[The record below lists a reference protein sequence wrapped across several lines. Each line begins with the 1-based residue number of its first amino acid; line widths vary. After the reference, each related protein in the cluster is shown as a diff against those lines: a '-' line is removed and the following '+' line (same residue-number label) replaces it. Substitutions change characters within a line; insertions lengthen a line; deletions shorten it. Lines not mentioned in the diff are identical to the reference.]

1 MTINLGFS
9 VGATMGA
16 YLTDELGF
24 RVTSDILGL
33 YMFLVGSTYYLTANG
48 Y

>member
-9 VGATMGA
+9 VGAMMGA

-24 RVTSDILGL
+24 RVTSDIIGL
-33 YMFLVGSTYYLTANG
+33 YCFLVGSTYYLTANG